1 MALEQKIQQD
11 IMAAMKAHDN
21 VRTNAV
27 RAIKSAILLAKT
39 AGQGDGRRL
48 QAALRPGRRANA
60 VHHCPSAARPG
71 MKLREVIAALEHLA
85 PLRLQDEWDN
95 SGLQVGFPESEIDQV
110 LVCLDVTEAIVD
122 EAIAAECNLIVSH
135 HPLIFKALRQVS
147 DATYQQRCVV
157 KALAAGISIYSAHT
171 SLDNAPGGVNHR
183 IAALLGLEKLR
194 WLSPRDGEDAGSGLV
209 GELPASEPDAAFL
222 ARVQRTF
229 GVECL
234 QHSALDGRQVRR
246 VALCGGAGAFLL
258 HDAVCAGADC
268 FISGEFHYHDY
279 FENQGVLLAELGH
292 YQSEQ
297 FTQDLLLE
305 YLHKTCPGLT
315 VRKTAINTNPICY
328 DQSAR

>member
-1 MALEQKIQQD
+1 M
-11 IMAAMKAHDN
+11 
-21 VRTNAV
+21 
-27 RAIKSAILLAKT
+27 
-39 AGQGDGRRL
+39 
-48 QAALRPGRRANA
+48 
-60 VHHCPSAARPG
+60 
-71 MKLREVIAALEHLA
+71 
-85 PLRLQDEWDN
+85 
-95 SGLQVGFPESEIDQV
+95 
-110 LVCLDVTEAIVD
+110 
-122 EAIAAECNLIVSH
+122 
-135 HPLIFKALRQVS
+135 
-147 DATYQQRCVV
+147 
-157 KALAAGISIYSAHT
+157 
-171 SLDNAPGGVNHR
+171 DNAPGGVNHR

-315 VRKTAINTNPICY
+315 VRKTALNTNPICY

>member
-1 MALEQKIQQD
+1 
-11 IMAAMKAHDN
+11 
-21 VRTNAV
+21 
-27 RAIKSAILLAKT
+27 
-39 AGQGDGRRL
+39 
-48 QAALRPGRRANA
+48 
-60 VHHCPSAARPG
+60 
-71 MKLREVIAALEHLA
+71 MKLREVTAALEHLA

-95 SGLQVGFPESEIDQV
+95 SGLQVGFPEAEIDSV
-110 LVCLDVTEAIVD
+110 LVCLDVTEAVVD
-122 EAIAAECNLIVSH
+122 EAIAAKCNLIVSH

-157 KALAAGISIYSAHT
+157 KALAAGVSIYSAHT
-171 SLDNAPGGVNHR
+171 NLDNAPGGVNHR
-183 IAALLGLEKLR
+183 IAALLGLQKLH

-229 GVECL
+229 GVQCL
-234 QHSALDGRQVRR
+234 QHSALDGRQIRR

-258 HDAVCAGADC
+258 HEAVCAGADC
-268 FISGEFHYHDY
+268 FLSGEFHYHDY

-305 YLHKTCPGLT
+305 YIQKTCPGLS
-315 VRKTAINTNPICY
+315 VRKTSLNTNPIHY

>member
-1 MALEQKIQQD
+1 
-11 IMAAMKAHDN
+11 
-21 VRTNAV
+21 
-27 RAIKSAILLAKT
+27 
-39 AGQGDGRRL
+39 
-48 QAALRPGRRANA
+48 
-60 VHHCPSAARPG
+60 

-95 SGLQVGFPESEIDQV
+95 SGLQVGFPEAEIDSV
-110 LVCLDVTEAIVD
+110 LVCLDITEAVVD
-122 EAIAAECNLIVSH
+122 EAIAAKCDLIVSH

-157 KALAAGISIYSAHT
+157 KALAAGVSIYSAHT

-183 IAALLGLEKLR
+183 IAALLGLQKLR

-222 ARVQRTF
+222 ARVQRIF
-229 GVECL
+229 GVQCL

-246 VALCGGAGAFLL
+246 VAVCGGAGAFLL

-268 FISGEFHYHDY
+268 FLSGEFHYHDY

>member
-1 MALEQKIQQD
+1 
-11 IMAAMKAHDN
+11 
-21 VRTNAV
+21 
-27 RAIKSAILLAKT
+27 
-39 AGQGDGRRL
+39 
-48 QAALRPGRRANA
+48 
-60 VHHCPSAARPG
+60 
-71 MKLREVIAALEHLA
+71 MKLREVTAALEHLA

-95 SGLQVGFPESEIDQV
+95 SGLQVGFPEAEIDSV

-122 EAIAAECNLIVSH
+122 EAIAAKCNLIVSH

-229 GVECL
+229 GVQCL
-234 QHSALDGRQVRR
+234 QHSALDGRQIRR

-279 FENQGVLLAELGH
+279 FETQGVLLAELGH

>member
-1 MALEQKIQQD
+1 
-11 IMAAMKAHDN
+11 
-21 VRTNAV
+21 
-27 RAIKSAILLAKT
+27 
-39 AGQGDGRRL
+39 
-48 QAALRPGRRANA
+48 
-60 VHHCPSAARPG
+60 

-122 EAIAAECNLIVSH
+122 EAIAAKCNLIVSH

-183 IAALLGLEKLR
+183 IAALLGLQKLR

-305 YLHKTCPGLT
+305 YLHKTCPGLS

>member
-1 MALEQKIQQD
+1 
-11 IMAAMKAHDN
+11 
-21 VRTNAV
+21 
-27 RAIKSAILLAKT
+27 
-39 AGQGDGRRL
+39 
-48 QAALRPGRRANA
+48 
-60 VHHCPSAARPG
+60 

-122 EAIAAECNLIVSH
+122 EAIAAKCNLIVSH

-183 IAALLGLEKLR
+183 IAALLGLQKLR

-246 VALCGGAGAFLL
+246 VAVCGGAGAFLL